1 MIFKSNLTKNSLP
14 QYHCAA
20 AAATATAAAAVA
32 ANAAANDAATA
43 FTLND
48 FEILPYCYPIIDCK
62 VNIQV

>member
-1 MIFKSNLTKNSLP
+1 MIFKSNLTKNSLT
-14 QYHCAA
+14 QYHCAAA

-48 FEILPYCYPIIDCK
+48 F
-62 VNIQV
+62 